1 MTATFWAGTEIEKG
15 GLWGLGLN
23 RNQNLLGKVMIFLE
37 RPCTSVS
44 EVTPEEWT
52 ELHDH
57 IRRTRVA
64 LDSLFEP
71 DQHNYAFL
79 MNEDAQVHLH
89 VLPRYRSP
97 RSWERITVTDRN
109 FGSLH
114 EATNIDLP
122 GESLARL
129 AEAIRTQLPER
140 NA

>member
-1 MTATFWAGTEIEKG
+1 MTVTFLAGTEIEKG
-15 GLWGLGLN
+15 GLWALGLN
-23 RNQNLLGKVMIFLE
+23 RNQSLLGKLMIFLE
-37 RPCTSVS
+37 RPCTTVS

-71 DQHNYAFL
+71 DQYNYAFL
-79 MNEDAQVHLH
+79 MNEDAQVHMH
-89 VLPRYRSP
+89 VVPRYRSP
-97 RSWERITVTDRN
+97 RSWEGITVTDRN

-114 EATNIDLP
+114 EVTNINLP
-122 GESLARL
+122 GESLTRL